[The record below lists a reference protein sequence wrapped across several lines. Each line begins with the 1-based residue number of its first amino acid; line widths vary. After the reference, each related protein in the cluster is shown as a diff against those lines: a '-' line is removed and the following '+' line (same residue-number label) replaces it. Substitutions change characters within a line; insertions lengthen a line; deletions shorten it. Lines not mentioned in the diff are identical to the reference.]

1 MTDFTSEKDSE
12 FIQQHCID
20 TGTEYIPG
28 MSIDVYWNDYHGD
41 ESPRDWHH
49 NSTFI
54 TWEVDGDSPDK
65 NPYDDYEDF
74 LVNNGVP
81 HVALNAT
88 DCTITTYLQYLNKT
102 LVCLPVYKY
111 KHGDIQYSTEPFGCY
126 FDSGFV
132 GFIYVSKEDICKEHK
147 TKQVGSALRKQ
158 IEEELTEEIQLYSAW
173 AENASIEITDEAP
186 DFSKFSTDDI
196 HNLYCQYQKL
206 YVKNQQIVKYL
217 KNIPLES
224 KEED

>member
-49 NSTFI
+49 ISTFI

-65 NPYDDYEDF
+65 NPYDDLYDF
-74 LVNNGVP
+74 FTANGVP
-81 HVALNAT
+81 YGSWFDN
-88 DCTITTYLQYLNKT
+88 DWKIRKCLQYLNKT

-111 KHGDIQYSTEPFGCY
+111 THGGIEYSTEPFGCP
-126 FDSGFV
+126 FDSGLV